1 MSIVSLSHSRVVNSG
16 RRTRSI
22 LDAGK
27 KLRWRW
33 PYRLRP
39 GLPWWIAEPLRIA
52 IFMTPISTIAT
63 GDRQPD
69 S

>member
-1 MSIVSLSHSRVVNSG
+1 LNAG
-16 RRTRSI
+16 RWSI
-22 LDAGK
+22 LDVGK

-39 GLPWWIAEPLRIA
+39 GLPWWIAEPLPIA

>member
-1 MSIVSLSHSRVVNSG
+1 MRIVNLSHFRVVNTG

-39 GLPWWIAEPLRIA
+39 GLQWWIAEPLRIA
-52 IFMTPISTIAT
+52 IFMTPIVLAHYAWKHF
-63 GDRQPD
+63 Q
-69 S
+69 